1 MFSVDNVN
9 VDEPEPFERDGW
21 VPTSFNAYRHER
33 KPVSVNGWTKGP
45 FGIFSRQF
53 DDFDAGRI
61 SAVPL
66 VHLRTGHRVAVFAE
80 LEGAAIAAE
89 RAEALADW
97 DVLLAGV
104 ASKDAVRKKIYDALP
119 DEWLRGYT
127 FSQLWCPDGGIVYY
141 RLTPSMQRAHDR
153 VLARIAERER
163 ELGPECADASHT
175 N

>member
-9 VDEPEPFERDGW
+9 VDEGEDFERPGW
-21 VPTSFNAYRHER
+21 TAGEFPAYQHEG
-33 KPVSVNGWTKGP
+33 KPVSVNGWKRGP

-53 DDFDAGRI
+53 DDFDAGRA

-66 VHLRTGHRVAVFAE
+66 IHLRSGKRIAVFAE

-89 RAEALADW
+89 RAEPLADW
-97 DVLLAGV
+97 DTMIAE
-104 ASKDAVRKKIYDALP
+104 ATSQDDITERIYKTLP

-127 FSQLWCPDGGIVYY
+127 FSQLYCPDGGIVHY

-153 VLARIAERER
+153 VIAKIAERER
-163 ELGPECADASHT
+163 ELSAGCAGVPPTS
-175 N
+175 